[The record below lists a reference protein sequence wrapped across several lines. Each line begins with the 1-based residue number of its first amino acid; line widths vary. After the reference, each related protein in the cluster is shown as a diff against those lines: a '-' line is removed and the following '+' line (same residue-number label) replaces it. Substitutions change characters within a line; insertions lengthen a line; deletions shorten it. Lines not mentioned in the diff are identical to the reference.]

1 MKLKSS
7 KDNKK
12 EQPDPKQKSDLSVG
26 DVQLTDREKEILSW
40 LMEGKSSWD
49 IGQILSISERTVKFH
64 VNNICIKLNAV
75 NRTHAVAK
83 AILNKIL

>member
-1 MKLKSS
+1 MKLSDKS
-7 KDNKK
+7 KHK
-12 EQPDPKQKSDLSVG
+12 PDLSVG

-40 LMEGKSSWD
+40 LTEGKSSWD

-64 VNNICIKLNAV
+64 VNNICSKLNAV

-83 AILNKIL
+83 AILNKII

>member
-1 MKLKSS
+1 MKIDKKSRQ
-7 KDNKK
+7 K
-12 EQPDPKQKSDLSVG
+12 KSDLT
-26 DVQLTDREKEILSW
+26 DKNLIDKKVQLTDREKEILLW

-64 VNNICIKLNAV
+64 VNNICVKLNAV

-83 AILNKIL
+83 AILNNMLD

>member
-1 MKLKSS
+1 MKLKNS
-7 KDNKK
+7 KKK
-12 EQPDPKQKSDLSVG
+12 KSDLSVSN
-26 DVQLTDREKEILSW
+26 VQLTDREKEILTW

>member
-1 MKLKSS
+1 MMKLK
-7 KDNKK
+7 NKK
-12 EQPDPKQKSDLSVG
+12 NSNNNVKEKSDLSVG

>member
-1 MKLKSS
+1 MKLKNS
-7 KDNKK
+7 KKK
-12 EQPDPKQKSDLSVG
+12 KSDSSISN
-26 DVQLTDREKEILSW
+26 VQLTDREKEILTW

>member
-1 MKLKSS
+1 MKLK
-7 KDNKK
+7 NKK
-12 EQPDPKQKSDLSVG
+12 NSTNDIKEKSDLSVG

>member
-1 MKLKSS
+1 MKLKNS
-7 KDNKK
+7 KKK
-12 EQPDPKQKSDLSVG
+12 KPDLSVSN
-26 DVQLTDREKEILSW
+26 VQLTDREKEILTW

>member
-1 MKLKSS
+1 MKLK
-7 KDNKK
+7 NKK
-12 EQPDPKQKSDLSVG
+12 NSTNNIKEKSDLSVG

>member
-1 MKLKSS
+1 MKLKN
-7 KDNKK
+7 NKNNK
-12 EQPDPKQKSDLSVG
+12 NSIKTKSDLSVG

>member
-1 MKLKSS
+1 MKLKSNKGEKSS
-7 KDNKK
+7 KP
-12 EQPDPKQKSDLSVG
+12 EKSDLSVG
-26 DVQLTDREKEILSW
+26 NVQLTDREKEILSW